1 MNKIINNDLL
11 NKIQK
16 PKFISKEKLNIE
28 TELDI
33 IKRIPDVHKNIELD
47 KFSFNKSNNHLPF
60 IIETW
65 NKSSTSTKS
74 IFKNINHK
82 RESNNKKKVEK
93 LNNIYKSIYRS
104 PLKKLKIILSSSN
117 DSNKVNI
124 KDNIENKQYDNN
136 SAKKPLKMKL
146 EELVKNQKIAAK
158 STKTIFPKK
167 SIFLTD
173 EDKINNKMNNYL
185 NNRLFKKTKTNIEN
199 NYNKNID
206 IEEEPFIY
214 SNKYQDTVLNHMH
227 LINDYNYKQSFKLY
241 SPRDSGYDFTL
252 KNRLVKKSNFIL
264 KLLKTEQT
272 KLQTN
277 YNTHS
282 KKIIQNNKTLEKD
295 EKLFDELIEKQ
306 KILGKNYESL
316 YNKAA
321 QKNKDLINVRIE
333 NKSIIK
339 ENQDEIR
346 RILHKIDKLRAYAY
360 FINEVLG
367 GDITRFEKKIIP
379 EDKYDDEINYPQLS
393 HEVINNYSYLL
404 KNSKFD
410 DGKIS
415 INNEIIEHEKTFI
428 FEPEK
433 MWFKFKEIENII
445 VRNVFT
451 KENIKNEIKKM
462 IEEKNYNLK
471 DLKQRKE
478 ILENELEKLKENYDY
493 EHAKFIEVEKR
504 YKSHK
509 NEFDEMINDLFK
521 HTSKYFNEQKSTN
534 NELYDIIDVSKEIY
548 KTIKNTEIYIDG
560 LTLSLEKYK
569 KEDAN
574 LFIKI
579 LDNRKKYLKWVK
591 AQSIINQKMKEKFNF
606 MFDKDKSNGI
616 IFKSRKTEA
625 PYHKPKKEK
634 KEKIDKSLIE
644 RIENEEILTYEK
656 EDDE

>member
-136 SAKKPLKMKL
+136 SAQKPLKMKL

-521 HTSKYFNEQKSTN
+521 HTSKYFNDQKSTN

-548 KTIKNTEIYIDG
+548 KTIQNTEIYIDG
-560 LTLSLEKYK
+560 LTLNLEKYK

-616 IFKSRKTEA
+616 IFKSRKT
-625 PYHKPKKEK
+625 
-634 KEKIDKSLIE
+634 
-644 RIENEEILTYEK
+644 
-656 EDDE
+656 

>member
-1 MNKIINNDLL
+1 MNKNINNDLL

-16 PKFISKEKLNIE
+16 PKLISKDRLTLE

-33 IKRIPDVHKNIELD
+33 IKKIPDIQKNIELN
-47 KFSFNKSNNHLPF
+47 KLSFSKSNSHLPF

-65 NKSSTSTKS
+65 NKSCSSTKA
-74 IFKNINHK
+74 IFKNFNHK
-82 RESNNKKKVEK
+82 TESNIKKKLNK
-93 LNNIYKSIYRS
+93 LNNNDKSTYKS
-104 PLKKLKIILSSSN
+104 PLKKIKIILSSLN
-117 DSNKVNI
+117 DSNKVKEN
-124 KDNIENKQYDNN
+124 DFDNKQIDKI
-136 SAKKPLKMKL
+136 SAKKPPKLKL
-146 EELVKNQKIAAK
+146 EELVKNNKIVAK

-173 EDKINNKMNNYL
+173 EDRINYKMNNYL
-185 NNRLFKKTKTNIEN
+185 NNRLFKKTKTHIEN
-199 NYNKNID
+199 NNNKNIET
-206 IEEEPFIY
+206 EEEPFIY
-214 SNKYQDTVLNHMH
+214 SNKYQDTVLNHIH
-227 LINDYNYKQSFKLY
+227 LINDYNYKQNFKLY

-252 KNRLVKKSNFIL
+252 KNRLVKKSNFL
-264 KLLKTEQT
+264 LQLLKTEQT

-282 KKIIQNNKTLEKD
+282 KKVIHNKKILEKD

-316 YNKAA
+316 YNNAA
-321 QKNKDLINVRIE
+321 QKNKELINVRIE

-404 KNSKFD
+404 INSKFD
-410 DGKIS
+410 NGNIS
-415 INNEIIEHEKTFI
+415 FNKEIIEHENTFI

-451 KENIKNEIKKM
+451 KESIKNEIKKM
-462 IEEKNYNLK
+462 IEEKNFNLK

-478 ILENELEKLKENYDY
+478 ILEIELQKLKENYEY
-493 EHAKFIEVEKR
+493 ENTKFIEVEKR
-504 YKSHK
+504 YNSHK
-509 NEFDEMINDLFK
+509 NELDEMINDLFN
-521 HTSKYFNEQKSTN
+521 HASKYFNNQKSTN
-534 NELYDIIDVSKEIY
+534 NELFDITDITKEIY
-548 KTIKNTEIYIDG
+548 KTIQNTEIYIDG
-560 LTLSLEKYK
+560 LVLKLKRYQ
-569 KEDAN
+569 KEDTN
-574 LFIKI
+574 LFDKMF
-579 LDNRKKYLKWVK
+579 DNRKKYLKWIK
-591 AQSIINQKMKEKFNF
+591 AQNIINQKMKEKFNF
-606 MFDKDKSNGI
+606 IFDTNSSNKI
-616 IFKSRKTEA
+616 VLKSRKTEA

-644 RIENEEILTYEK
+644 RIENEEMLTYDK
-656 EDDE
+656 EDE